1 MRNLLLSL
9 FKKEQCEWFVLLLW
23 KTRDLLKKVVVFT
36 MFLTIFHC
44 FSPFYAQEQMA
55 PGALHSVALFKEL
68 CERLALVALYKR
80 ANGSDLLPSLFKKER
95 NRDSFFKKERN
106 RDSHFKKEQN
116 RDSHFKKERITILRE
131 NLVIHSKN
139 QRAKSQSW

>member
-1 MRNLLLSL
+1 MPKSKWLPALFTQSL
-9 FKKEQCEWFVLLLW
+9 F
-23 KTRDLLKKVVVFT
+23 LKNYV
-36 MFLTIFHC
+36 
-44 FSPFYAQEQMA
+44 
-55 PGALHSVALFKEL
+55 
-68 CERLALVALYKR
+68 
-80 ANGSDLLPSLFKKER
+80 SDLLPSLFKKER